1 MCTNFYCSSDDP
13 RLHTYS
19 YTFTFT
25 STHTHTHAHVRK
37 CIRKSRHAYILTRRG
52 KYSLHRRGQTSTQ
65 AATTDTAQLQPSS
78 PSRLTPSAGHGRCQQ
93 SSHRLAL
100 PFASHQAFQWAAIFA
115 VSDLTETYF
124 PHGLLAVASSLCP
137 LYILMR
143 ILPTQLASVRACPKA
158 KLASGLHAHL
168 PCPFISF

>member
-1 MCTNFYCSSDDP
+1 MTHVC
-13 RLHTYS
+13 
-19 YTFTFT
+19 
-25 STHTHTHAHVRK
+25 THTRTHTHSHPHTHAHVRK
-37 CIRKSRHAYILTRRG
+37 SIRKSRHAYILTCRG
-52 KYSLHRRGQTSTQ
+52 KYSLHRRGLTSTQ

-78 PSRLTPSAGHGRCQQ
+78 PSRLTTSAGHGGCQQ

-143 ILPTQLASVRACPKA
+143 ILPAQLASVRACPKA

-168 PCPFISF
+168 PCLLISF